1 MHYNYTC
8 LTWLADTETLDCT
21 HVANTAACVA
31 DCQHR
36 NVITQNMLTLPGII
50 VWPHSL
56 QLNYWHRQ
64 YTLLLAT
71 VSYTDQKLNTQ
82 AIIDTIKWSD

>member
-1 MHYNYTC
+1 MHMHYNYTC
-8 LTWLADTETLDCT
+8 LTWPADTETLDCT

-36 NVITQNMLTLPGII
+36 NVVTQNMLTLPGII

-56 QLNYWHRQ
+56 QL
-64 YTLLLAT
+64 LA
-71 VSYTDQKLNTQ
+71 Q
-82 AIIDTIKWSD
+82 AIHTLVSHCVLH